1 MQRIVKAE
9 LTDFEAIRE
18 IFICTF
24 VETFAHL
31 NSAADFKI
39 YLKHSFSPSKLAAE
53 LSNPSSIFFCL
64 S

>member
-39 YLKHSFSPSKLAAE
+39 YLNKQVSR
-53 LSNPSSIFFCL
+53 I
-64 S
+64 